1 MGFLKNAE
9 QEKAVKILAL
19 SLVFAALSFA
29 PLGLP
34 PEIFV
39 IFFPAFIVGLIFTFI
54 FYSKSLELSCL
65 FTGDGLLAVWEY
77 PANEQIEEITEHL
90 AIRQQTLSRQSANE
104 VRIGKTGALYSDTFH
119 AWDMGGNRLS
129 NVEIAFDGRKFLE
142 ITYNSSFGF
151 LATTLRIP
159 IPEGEELTAKR
170 IVDYFNSG
178 EGLRMMLR

>member
-1 MGFLKNAE
+1 MGFLKNGE
-9 QEKAVKILAL
+9 QEKAIKVLAL
-19 SLVFAALSFA
+19 SLFFAIISFA
-29 PLGLP
+29 PFGLP
-34 PEIFV
+34 PEIFL
-39 IFFPAFIVGLIFTFI
+39 IFFPAFIVGLIFAFI

-77 PANEQIEEITEHL
+77 SPDGQIEEITEHL
-90 AIRQQTLSRQSANE
+90 AIRQQTLNRQPANE
-104 VRIGKTGALYSDTFH
+104 VRIGKTGAVYADNFH

-129 NVEIAFDGRKFLE
+129 NVEIALDGGKFLE

-151 LATTLRIP
+151 LATILRIP

-170 IVDYFNSG
+170 IVEYFNSG